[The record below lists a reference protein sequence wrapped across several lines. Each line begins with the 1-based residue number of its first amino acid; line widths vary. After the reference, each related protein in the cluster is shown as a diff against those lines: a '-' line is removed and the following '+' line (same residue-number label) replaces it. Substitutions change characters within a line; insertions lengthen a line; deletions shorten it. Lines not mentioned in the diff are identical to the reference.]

1 VGFAL
6 ALGLVSCGPRSGT
19 LTEFREV
26 GDFTLIERSG
36 RPFER
41 SQLQGKIWVANFFFA
56 GCSAECNALNQRMAE
71 IQEHLRALTNTCL
84 VSFTVDPTSDTP
96 EALTRYA
103 AGFGA
108 DPNRWFFLTGDRQVI
123 YRTITESFL
132 LPVAESPIE
141 RARLRSG
148 FVHSDKLAIV
158 DARGVV
164 RAYFDGLDPGTP
176 ERVHAVIQQLLQAP
190 LPAPNRP

>member
-1 VGFAL
+1 MWVL
-6 ALGLVSCGPRSGT
+6 ASCGPRPGT
-19 LTEFREV
+19 LAEYREV
-26 GDFTLIERSG
+26 GDFTLIERSA

-41 SQLQGKIWVANFFFA
+41 SRLQGKIWVANFFFA
-56 GCSAECNALNQRMAE
+56 GCSAECNALNQRMSE
-71 IQEHLRALTNTCL
+71 IQEHLRTLTNTCL

-108 DPNRWFFLTGDRQVI
+108 DPDRWFFLTGDRQVI

-148 FVHSDKLAIV
+148 FVHSDKVAVV
-158 DARGVV
+158 DTRGVV
-164 RAYFDGLDPGTP
+164 RAYFDGLDPRTP
-176 ERVHAVIQQLLQAP
+176 ERVHAVVQQLQQAP
-190 LPAPNRP
+190 VPASNP